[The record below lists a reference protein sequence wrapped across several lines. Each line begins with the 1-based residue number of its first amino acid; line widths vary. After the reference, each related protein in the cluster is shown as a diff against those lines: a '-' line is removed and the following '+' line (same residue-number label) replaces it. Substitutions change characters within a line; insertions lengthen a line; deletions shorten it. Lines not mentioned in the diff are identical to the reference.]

1 MPRGRKKAAPVET
14 ETVKATEVVS
24 VEETVEE
31 EKTAVSAEE
40 PAQEVPKKRG
50 RKPGAKNKPKEVK
63 KEVKEMK
70 TTKTSTGKGLT
81 ENIYVEYGD
90 GQYRIEDITNR
101 IKEAWTAE
109 GHRVGS
115 IKNLDI
121 YIKPEHNKAYYVI
134 NDKNG
139 GSVDL

>member
-31 EKTAVSAEE
+31 EKTAISAEE
-40 PAQEVPKKRG
+40 PAQEAPKKRG
-50 RKPGAKNKPKEVK
+50 RKPGAKNKP

-90 GQYRIEDITNR
+90 GQYKIEDITNR

-139 GSVDL
+139 GSVEL